1 MKLGLQVERFDYTG
15 GTPAIGPTFGRIARE
30 ADAAGVSSLWVMDH
44 LFQIGHNGPPEDPML
59 EAYTAL
65 AFAAG
70 QTSRITL
77 GSLVTAAVYR
87 YPGVL
92 IKTVTSLDVLS
103 GGRAWLVTG
112 PPGTRRSPKRWASPS
127 HRSASASSA

>member
-1 MKLGLQVERFDYTG
+1 
-15 GTPAIGPTFGRIARE
+15 
-30 ADAAGVSSLWVMDH
+30 MDH